1 MRIVKKALSLMLTFC
16 MVLSLA
22 VNITAAEPAAKSGTS
37 DELLKIVHLDA
48 GRKYFDV
55 DSIKEIIDTMSESG
69 YNALELAV
77 GNDGMRF
84 LLDDMRLIVGDQIY
98 SSKDVKAAIQK
109 GNREYANFETNELT
123 ESEMDVIIQYA
134 AYKGISIIPLINT
147 PGHMDAIIQ
156 AMNALDINDASYYGS
171 ARTLNIVNEAAVEFT
186 QQLIKKYADY
196 FSEKG
201 STIFN
206 IGCDEFANDIYS
218 SQEGMGFGVLQ
229 EKGHYDVYIEYVNE
243 IARIVKDSGMTPMA
257 FNDGFYYGGVTDE
270 GSFDTDIMIAYWTTG
285 WGSNYLG
292 VQSAASLSEKGH
304 KIINTNSAWYYVL
317 GATSGSFP
325 LSHANYGVANT
336 KYDDVPGENDP
347 AITGSMI
354 CFWCDDPDVE
364 YSQYRTNV
372 NSLIQTFAENNP
384 ELFENSLDSD
394 LIEKTITIVEGET
407 AEDIIRNHDY
417 TEDVNDDE
425 LDETIASVEV
435 EYFGTPGETEVNKVE
450 PTSRLQDGQYLI
462 ENDRAKKV
470 LTDTPN
476 EGGLLLDGSIEAPD
490 SSDLWEITYVPPYD
504 PDNNMNNYY
513 VQNSEGQYLTIGDD
527 SATLTS
533 TPTTVT
539 IAGADGTWTIFE
551 RETIIF
557 NWDYYLNHFGGGD
570 SVTAKGWLDRS
581 ASSDEGSQWNIYT
594 LSANGTRV
602 EFTGNQVGT
611 TSVTIGNVHYTINVV
626 PKDLSDVA
634 DLNINLFIS
643 TSPVWAIDDETHN
656 SDIKLSAADAYS
668 EEGVNIADLVPAVG
682 WWQWASNETQTVFWK
697 GTVLPDGL
705 HQTNDVTNDRSMSGT
720 DYTHL
725 RYWNDQW
732 EYSSDGNTW
741 TKIKETDEIDAYYLQ
756 KTTVT
761 NEVDTYVKDW
771 AFTTS
776 NSQNQ
781 SGDVYQK
788 ALSFAVVYPN
798 GNMNPATE
806 EGIYADS
813 TLIYWE
819 NLANLG
825 FIRIGVNE
833 VYEVEKITY
842 TMGERADSD
851 SQSNWGTS
859 DSINWEKRQV
869 DANTKWYDETT
880 CWDESYGTEP
890 VINGQDL
897 EDEIY
902 AGNQNWQGRYN
913 GTWGFNDAV
922 LILIYLKPVE
932 SEDSL
937 TVRYWDDDSNSL
949 IYDYPINV
957 TNVSTEDPGT
967 FLNRLQ
973 QENKPVN
980 PGEFIL
986 EDSAYIINAKGEPET
1001 FQKDLTQIPP
1011 LFGKY
1016 TSGLY
1021 QYTKA
1026 EISEDGKTLTLHY
1039 DLDESKL
1046 SASYV
1051 VDFGLP
1057 LTIPMSDIVENTDHI
1072 ESLSI
1077 ANIIYGTSTTNGTES
1092 ITYTPSKVLNSTET
1106 IGVTITYDDGEI
1118 MTHSI
1123 LIIPATTVYYEEGFA
1138 SYSGDWSSV
1147 STGNGQQQASKPGAA
1162 DAMQYGFDK
1171 KYADEANGPSNS
1183 TKAESSTYGDS
1194 AELTF
1199 TGTGIDIYTNSTPD
1213 SGRLFITVTNS
1224 KGSIVKLIQ
1233 VETALKEGTTPSTSG
1248 QNVEGYNVP
1257 VASLDLGER
1266 DTYTVKLSHMK
1277 TTAEDEKD
1285 MVSIDGYRVYDTL
1298 EDNEAYYLD
1307 GENDPTYVELRDQVL
1322 LASDV
1327 NVKNSQYADEI
1338 AKNTISQ
1345 VYSKTGTTEG
1355 AVLLSADENVG
1366 DAQDILDNGPKN
1378 ELYLHPGQSVV
1389 FKVSEANKGNVQ
1401 IGLKAL
1407 NQLVKYTINRETKD
1421 LSSST
1426 DMFYQLD
1433 VQEGEEKIFIITNN
1447 NTDEGILAITKIKFP
1462 GTKTGENDTEISMF
1476 SALNAEDLIP
1486 ALNDLGIENRPVEAD
1501 AEAQINLTD
1510 YTGKVVAS
1518 TTLSSTGEEGNE
1530 ALFSAEDIQSAAE
1543 KVLPEHYAFV
1553 DENDFEDLNVKFG
1566 EKAEVNV
1573 QVGKVA
1579 TLNVTYKTLFGHTK
1593 GKLTLTAVQ
1602 TSSASSYKFSAS
1614 DLRKAAPDNLYWTGT
1629 LIGSTVKYGE
1639 TKDRTVI
1646 GLGI

>member
-1 MRIVKKALSLMLTFC
+1 MLTFC

-55 DSIKEIIDTMSESG
+55 DSIKEIIDTMNESG

-84 LLDDMRLIVGDQIY
+84 LLDDMELIVGDQTY
-98 SSKDVKAAIQK
+98 SSKKVKAAIQR
-109 GNREYANFETNELT
+109 GNREYTDFETNELT
-123 ESEMDVIIQYA
+123 ESEMDEVIQYA
-134 AYKGISIIPLINT
+134 AKKGISIIPLINT
-147 PGHMDAIIQ
+147 PGHMDAIIT
-156 AMNALDINDASYYGS
+156 AMNDLDIKGASYNGS

-229 EKGHYDVYIEYVNE
+229 KNDHYGDYIEYVNE
-243 IARIVKDSGMTPMA
+243 LARIVKDSGMTPMA

-270 GSFDTDIMIAYWTTG
+270 GNFDTDIMIAYWTTG

-304 KIINTNSAWYYVL
+304 KIINTNSSWYYVL

-325 LSHANYGVANT
+325 LSHAEYGVANT

-407 AEDIIRNHDY
+407 AEDIIRNYDY
-417 TEDVNDDE
+417 TEDVNDGE
-425 LDETIASVEV
+425 LNETIASIAV
-435 EYFGTPGETEVNKVE
+435 EYFGTPGETGVNKVE
-450 PTSRLQDGQYLI
+450 TTSRLQDGQYLI
-462 ENDRAKKV
+462 ESDRAKKV

-476 EGGLLLDGSIEAPD
+476 DGGLLLDGSIDASN
-490 SSDLWEITYVPPYD
+490 SSDLWKITYVSEYD
-504 PDNNMNNYY
+504 ADNNLNNYY
-513 VQNSEGQYLTIGDD
+513 VQNLNGQYLTIDNK

-539 IAGADGTWTIFE
+539 IAGKDGTWTIFE
-551 RETIIF
+551 RDPAEHWWETDK
-557 NWDYYLNHFGGGD
+557 DYYLNHFGGGD
-570 SVTAKGWLDRS
+570 SVTAKGWRDEN
-581 ASSDEGSQWNIYT
+581 AHSDEGSQWNIYT
-594 LSANGTRV
+594 LSANGTKV

-643 TSPVWAIDDETHN
+643 TSPVWAIDDETQN

-705 HQTNDVTNDRSMSGT
+705 HQTNDVSNDRSMSGT
-720 DYTHL
+720 DYTYL

-732 EYSSDGNTW
+732 EYSSDGHVW
-741 TKIKETDEIDAYYLQ
+741 TEIKETDEVDAYYLQ

-761 NEVDTYVKDW
+761 DEVDTYVKDW

-798 GNMNPATE
+798 GHMNPATE

-842 TMGERADSD
+842 TMGERANPG
-851 SQSNWGTS
+851 SQSNWGTK
-859 DSINWEKRQV
+859 DSIDWEKKRV
-869 DANTKWYDETT
+869 DANTEWYDETT

-902 AGNQNWQGRYN
+902 AGDQNGQGRYT

-967 FLNRLQ
+967 FLNRLEQ
-973 QENKPVN
+973 TNDVVT
-980 PGEFIL
+980 GEFTL
-986 EDSAYIINAKGEPET
+986 DDDAYIINAKDERET

-1039 DLDESKL
+1039 DLDQSKL
-1046 SASYV
+1046 SATYV

-1057 LTIPMSDIVENTDHI
+1057 LTIPMSDIVENTEHI
-1072 ESLSI
+1072 ESLSV
-1077 ANIIYGTSTTNGTES
+1077 ANAIYGTSTANGTES
-1092 ITYTPSKVLNSTET
+1092 ITYAPSKVLNSTET
-1106 IGVTITYDDGEI
+1106 IGVTITYDDGSI

-1138 SYSGDWSSV
+1138 SYSGNWLSV

-1277 TTAEDEKD
+1277 TTVEDEKD
-1285 MVSIDGYRVYDTL
+1285 IVSIDGYRVYDTL
-1298 EDNEAYYLD
+1298 EDNEAYDLD

-1322 LASDV
+1322 STSKV
-1327 NVKNSQYADEI
+1327 NLEDSQYADEI
-1338 AKNTISQ
+1338 AKDTISQ

-1355 AVLLSADENVG
+1355 AVLLSANGDVENP
-1366 DAQDILDNGPKN
+1366 QDILDNGPKN

-1389 FKVSEANKGNVQ
+1389 FTVSKANKGNVQ

-1407 NQLVKYTINRETKD
+1407 NRSVNYKINKETKE
-1421 LSSST
+1421 LRSST

-1433 VQEGEEKIFIITNN
+1433 VQEGEEKTFTITNN
-1447 NTDEGILAITKIKFP
+1447 STDGGILAITKIKFP

-1518 TTLSSTGEEGNE
+1518 TTLSFTGEEGDE
-1530 ALFSAEDIQSAAE
+1530 ALFAAEDIQSAAE

-1566 EKAEVNV
+1566 EKTEVNV

-1579 TLNVTYKTLFGHTK
+1579 TLHVTYKTLFGRTK
-1593 GKLTLTAVQ
+1593 GTLTLTAVQ